1 MDPDCFAMSSYQ
13 FVNSL
18 ASCYP
23 QQMNPQQSHPGA
35 GNSSAGAGNV
45 GGGGGGGG
53 VSGGVVP
60 SGGANGG
67 QGSAGAATPGANDY
81 FPAAAAYT
89 PNLYPNTPQAHYA
102 NQAAYGGQGNPD
114 MVDYTQLQP
123 QRLLLQ
129 QQQQQQQQQHAHAA
143 AAAVAQQQQ
152 QLAQQQQQHP
162 QQQQQ
167 QQQQSNISCKYAN
180 DPSTPGGGG
189 SGGAG
194 GVPSNNNNSSA
205 NNNNNSQSLASPQD
219 LSTRDISPKL
229 SPSSVVESVA
239 RSLNKG
245 VLGGSL
251 AAAAAAASLNNNHSG
266 PGGAG
271 GSGNVNVPMHSP
283 GGGDSDSESDSGN
296 EAGSSQNSGNGK
308 KNPPQIYP
316 WMKRV
321 HLGQSTVNANGE
333 TKRQRTSY
341 TRYQTLELEK
351 EFHFNRYLTRRRR
364 IEIAHAL
371 CLTERQIKIW
381 FQNRRMKWKK
391 EHKMASMNIVPYH
404 MGPYGHPYHQF
415 DIHPS
420 QFAHLSA

>member
-23 QQMNPQQSHPGA
+23 QSQLNPQQGHPGNPLSAQSNPGNANNTGATGNNSNNA
-35 GNSSAGAGNV
+35 GPSPGNV
-45 GGGGGGGG
+45 
-53 VSGGVVP
+53 SGSTLNQP
-60 SGGANGG
+60 
-67 QGSAGAATPGANDY
+67 TPNSEF

-89 PNLYPNTPQAHYA
+89 PNLYPNTSQTHYG
-102 NQAAYGGQGNPD
+102 NQAYSLHGSTPSGQQNSD

-129 QQQQQQQQQHAHAA
+129 S
-143 AAAVAQQQQ
+143 
-152 QLAQQQQQHP
+152 
-162 QQQQQ
+162 QQ
-167 QQQQSNISCKYAN
+167 QQQQSHQTNNSSQQSSCKYAPEQTT
-180 DPSTPGGGG
+180 PSG
-189 SGGAG
+189 
-194 GVPSNNNNSSA
+194 NNNQPIS
-205 NNNNNSQSLASPQD
+205 SPQD
-219 LSTRDISPKL
+219 LSTRDVSPKL
-229 SPSSVVESVA
+229 SPSSVVENVS
-239 RSLNKG
+239 RSLAKTN
-245 VLGGSL
+245 VATTNLT
-251 AAAAAAASLNNNHSG
+251 NNHS
-266 PGGAG
+266 
-271 GSGNVNVPMHSP
+271 SNTHQTNVSLHSP
-283 GGGDSDSESDSGN
+283 TDGGDSDSDSEMSGS
-296 EAGSSQNSGNGK
+296 EVAGGQSSGK
-308 KNPPQIYP
+308 KNGNPPQIYP

-404 MGPYGHPYHQF
+404 MAPYGHPYHQF

>member
-23 QQMNPQQSHPGA
+23 QQMNPQQNHPGA
-35 GNSSAGAGNV
+35 GNSTAGAGGG

-53 VSGGVVP
+53 VGVA

-67 QGSAGAATPGANDY
+67 QTSTGAATPGANDY

-129 QQQQQQQQQHAHAA
+129 QQQQQQQQHVHAA
-143 AAAVAQQQQ
+143 AAAVVQQQQ
-152 QLAQQQQQHP
+152 QLAQQQHP

-167 QQQQSNISCKYAN
+167 QQQQQSNLSCKYAN

-189 SGGAG
+189 GAG
-194 GVPSNNNNSSA
+194 GGGALPSNNNNNASSS
-205 NNNNNSQSLASPQD
+205 NNNNSQSLASPQD

-251 AAAAAAASLNNNHSG
+251 AAAAAAATLNNNHSG
-266 PGGAG
+266 GPGGAG
-271 GSGNVNVPMHSP
+271 GPGNVNVPLHSP